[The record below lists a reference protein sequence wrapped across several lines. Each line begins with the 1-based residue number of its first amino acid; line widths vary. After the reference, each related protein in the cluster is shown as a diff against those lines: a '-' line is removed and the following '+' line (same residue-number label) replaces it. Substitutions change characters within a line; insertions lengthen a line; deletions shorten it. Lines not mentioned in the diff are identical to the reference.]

1 MPDILDAEIE
11 RGGGVALW
19 RQIEERLREEI
30 DAGALKPGER
40 LPTEQM
46 LARRFGVN
54 RHTVRRALG
63 ALVGE
68 GLVRVEQGRGAFLQ
82 EEIIE
87 YALGL
92 RTRFSENIRRQERAP
107 GGRLIDAVELPAE
120 GAAARA
126 LALPIGTP
134 LIALDTLRE
143 ADGLP
148 ISFAR
153 HFVPLARF
161 PRIAEAYRELG
172 SLTRAFARCGVAD
185 YTRKWTRLLAR
196 LPSVP
201 EARHLRQP
209 MTTPVLQS
217 EAVNIDAEGRPIEY
231 GVAAFA
237 GGRVQILVEE

>member
-1 MPDILDAEIE
+1 MAETIETSIE

-19 RQIEERLREEI
+19 RQIEERLREAI
-30 DAGALKPGER
+30 DAGALRPGER

-107 GGRLIDAVELPAE
+107 GGRLLDAVELPAE

-126 LALPIGTP
+126 LALPIGTA
-134 LIALDTLRE
+134 LLALDTLRE
-143 ADGLP
+143 ANGLP
-148 ISFAR
+148 ISLSR
-153 HFVPLARF
+153 HFVPLRRF
-161 PRIAEAYRELG
+161 PGLAEAYRELG
-172 SLTRAFARCGVAD
+172 SLTHAFARYGVGD

-196 LPSVP
+196 PPTVA

-217 EAVNIDAEGRPIEY
+217 EAVNIDGEGRPIEY

>member
-1 MPDILDAEIE
+1 MALDPGIE

-63 ALVGE
+63 ALVGD

-82 EEIIE
+82 DEIIE

-92 RTRFSENIRRQERAP
+92 RTRFSENVRRQERAP
-107 GGRLIDAVELPAE
+107 GGRLIDAIELAAE

-126 LALPIGTP
+126 LSLPLGTP
-134 LIALDTLRE
+134 LLALVTLRE

-148 ISFAR
+148 VSYAR
-153 HFVPLARF
+153 HCVPLARF
-161 PRIAEAYRELG
+161 PRLAEAYREAG
-172 SLTRAFARCGVAD
+172 SLTAAFARCGVPD

-196 LPSVP
+196 PP
-201 EARHLRQP
+201 TAEEARQLRQP
-209 MTTPVLQS
+209 KTTPVLQS
-217 EAVNIDAEGRPIEY
+217 EAVNVDAAGRPIEY
-231 GVAAFA
+231 GLAAFA

>member
-1 MPDILDAEIE
+1 MAEILDAEIE

-19 RQIEERLREEI
+19 RQIEEKLREEI

-54 RHTVRRALG
+54 RHTVRRALA

-68 GLVRVEQGRGAFLQ
+68 GLIRVEQGRGAFLQ
-82 EEIIE
+82 EEVIE

-107 GGRLIDAVELPAE
+107 GGRLLDATELPAG

-126 LALPIGTP
+126 LMLPVGTP
-134 LIALDTLRE
+134 LLALDTLRE

-148 ISFAR
+148 ISLAR
-153 HFVPLARF
+153 HHLPLARF
-161 PRIAEAYRELG
+161 PGLAHAYRELG
-172 SLTRAFARCGVAD
+172 SLTRAFARYGVAD

-196 LPSVP
+196 LPTAG
-201 EARHLRQP
+201 EARQLRQP

-217 EAVNIDAEGRPIEY
+217 EAVNIDDKGRPIEF
-231 GVAAFA
+231 GVTAFA